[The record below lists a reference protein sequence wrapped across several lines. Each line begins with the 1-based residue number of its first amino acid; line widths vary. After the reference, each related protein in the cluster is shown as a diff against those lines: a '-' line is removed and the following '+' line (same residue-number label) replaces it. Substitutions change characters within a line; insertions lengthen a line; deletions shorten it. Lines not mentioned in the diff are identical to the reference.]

1 MQFETAWVNGL
12 KTVSGI
18 NRGEPPS
25 RRAGTMADKPACGSP
40 LNNLLHS
47 TSDNQSWQAQL
58 REVVTDPA
66 ELLGLLQLTPADLGL
81 ARQACESFPLRVP
94 RAFVSRMRPGDP
106 ADPLLRQVLA
116 SAEELLVTPGY
127 SEDPL
132 AETGEANARPGIIH
146 KYQGRALLL
155 VTGSCAVNCRYCFRR
170 HFPYEENR
178 NSREQW
184 REALTYIA
192 QDQSITEV
200 ILSGGDPLVAADRFL
215 LELCEE
221 IAGIAHVETL
231 RIHTRLPIVLPARVT
246 AGLRKAIAS
255 TRLRLVVVVHCNHPN
270 EIDTEVANAMVDL
283 RGWGATLLNQAVLLA
298 GVNDSVQT
306 QVELSEAL
314 HHAGVLPYYLHLLDP
329 VQGAQHFDV
338 EETVGIQIVRDMT
351 AQLPGYL
358 VPKLVRE
365 VPGEAAKS
373 GIPLT
378 MQV

>member
-1 MQFETAWVNGL
+1 M
-12 KTVSGI
+12 
-18 NRGEPPS
+18 
-25 RRAGTMADKPACGSP
+25 
-40 LNNLLHS
+40 NNLLHS
-47 TSDNQSWQAQL
+47 TSDSQSWHAQL

-66 ELLGLLQLTPADLGL
+66 ELLGLLGLTPEDLGL
-81 ARQACESFPLRVP
+81 ARQACDSFPLRVP

-106 ADPLLRQVLA
+106 TDPLLRQVLA
-116 SAEELLVTPGY
+116 SAEEMLVTPGY
-127 SEDPL
+127 SKDPL

-200 ILSGGDPLVAADRFL
+200 ILSGGDPLVATDSFL
-215 LELCEE
+215 LELCED

-270 EIDTEVANAMVDL
+270 EIDTEVANAMVAL

-298 GVNDSVQT
+298 GVNDSAQT

-314 HHAGVLPYYLHLLDP
+314 HRAGVLPYYLHLLDP

-338 EETVGIQIVRDMT
+338 DETVGIEIVRDMT

-365 VPGEAAKS
+365 IPGETAKS

-378 MQV
+378 MQVSGSG

>member
-1 MQFETAWVNGL
+1 M
-12 KTVSGI
+12 
-18 NRGEPPS
+18 
-25 RRAGTMADKPACGSP
+25 
-40 LNNLLHS
+40 NNLLHS
-47 TSDNQSWQAQL
+47 TSDSQSWHAQL

-66 ELLGLLQLTPADLGL
+66 ELLGLLGLTPEDLGL
-81 ARQACESFPLRVP
+81 ARQACDSFPLRVP

-106 ADPLLRQVLA
+106 TDPLLRQVLA
-116 SAEELLVTPGY
+116 SAEEMLVTPGY
-127 SEDPL
+127 SKDPL

-200 ILSGGDPLVAADRFL
+200 ILSGGDPLVATDGFL
-215 LELCEE
+215 LELCED
-221 IAGIAHVETL
+221 IAGIAQVETL

-270 EIDTEVANAMVDL
+270 EIDTEVANAMVAL

-298 GVNDSVQT
+298 GVNDSAQT

-314 HHAGVLPYYLHLLDP
+314 HRAGVLPYYLHLLDP

-338 EETVGIQIVRDMT
+338 DETVGIEIVRDMT

-365 VPGEAAKS
+365 IPGETAKS

-378 MQV
+378 MQVSGSG

>member
-1 MQFETAWVNGL
+1 M
-12 KTVSGI
+12 
-18 NRGEPPS
+18 
-25 RRAGTMADKPACGSP
+25 
-40 LNNLLHS
+40 NNLLHS
-47 TSDNQSWQAQL
+47 TSDSQSWHAQL

-66 ELLGLLQLTPADLGL
+66 ELLGLLGLTPEDLGL
-81 ARQACESFPLRVP
+81 ARQACDSFPLRVP

-106 ADPLLRQVLA
+106 TDPLLRQVLA
-116 SAEELLVTPGY
+116 SAEEMLVTPGY
-127 SEDPL
+127 SKDPL

-200 ILSGGDPLVAADRFL
+200 ILSGGDPLVATDGFL
-215 LELCEE
+215 LELCED
-221 IAGIAHVETL
+221 IAGIAQVETL
-231 RIHTRLPIVLPARVT
+231 RVHTRLPIVLPARVT

-298 GVNDSVQT
+298 GVNDSAQT

-314 HHAGVLPYYLHLLDP
+314 HRAGVLPYYLHLLDP

-338 EETVGIQIVRDMT
+338 DETVGIEIVRDMT

-365 VPGEAAKS
+365 IPGEAAKS

-378 MQV
+378 MQVSGSG

>member
-1 MQFETAWVNGL
+1 M
-12 KTVSGI
+12 
-18 NRGEPPS
+18 
-25 RRAGTMADKPACGSP
+25 
-40 LNNLLHS
+40 NNLLHS
-47 TSDNQSWQAQL
+47 TSDSQSWHAQL

-66 ELLGLLQLTPADLGL
+66 ELLRLLGLTPEDLGL
-81 ARQACESFPLRVP
+81 ARQACDSFPLRVP

-106 ADPLLRQVLA
+106 TDPLLRQVLA
-116 SAEELLVTPGY
+116 SAEEMLVTPGY
-127 SEDPL
+127 SKDPL

-200 ILSGGDPLVAADRFL
+200 ILSGGDPLVATDGFL
-215 LELCEE
+215 LELCED

-298 GVNDSVQT
+298 GVNDSAQT
-306 QVELSEAL
+306 QVELSAAL
-314 HHAGVLPYYLHLLDP
+314 HRAGVLPYYLHLLDP

-338 EETVGIQIVRDMT
+338 DETVGIEIVRDMT

-365 VPGEAAKS
+365 IPGETAKS

-378 MQV
+378 MQVSGSG

>member
-1 MQFETAWVNGL
+1 
-12 KTVSGI
+12 
-18 NRGEPPS
+18 
-25 RRAGTMADKPACGSP
+25 MADKPACGSP

-47 TSDNQSWQAQL
+47 TSDSQSWQAQL

-66 ELLGLLQLTPADLGL
+66 ELLTLLQLTPADLGL
-81 ARQACESFPLRVP
+81 ARQACEGFALRVP
-94 RAFVSRMRPGDP
+94 RAFVGRMHPGDP
-106 ADPLLRQVLA
+106 DDPLLRQVLA
-116 SAEELLVTPGY
+116 SAEELLLTPGY
-127 SEDPL
+127 SKDPL
-132 AETGEANARPGIIH
+132 AETGAANARPGIIH
-146 KYQGRALLL
+146 KYHGRALLL

-192 QDQSITEV
+192 KDPSITEV
-200 ILSGGDPLVAADRFL
+200 ILSGGDPLVATDRFL
-215 LELCEE
+215 LELCEG

-246 AGLRKAIAS
+246 AGLRNAIAS

-270 EIDTEVANAMVDL
+270 EIDTEVTNALVDL
-283 RGWGATLLNQAVLLA
+283 RNWGATMLNQAVLLDRI
-298 GVNDSVQT
+298 NDSVQT

-314 HHAGVLPYYLHLLDP
+314 HRAGVLPYYLHLLDP

-338 EETVGIQIVRDMT
+338 DETTGIQIVRDMT
-351 AQLPGYL
+351 ARLPGYL

-365 VPGEAAKS
+365 VPGEAAKN

-378 MQV
+378 IQA

>member
-1 MQFETAWVNGL
+1 M
-12 KTVSGI
+12 
-18 NRGEPPS
+18 
-25 RRAGTMADKPACGSP
+25 
-40 LNNLLHS
+40 NNLLHS
-47 TSDNQSWQAQL
+47 TSDSQSWHAQL

-66 ELLGLLQLTPADLGL
+66 ELLGLLGLTPEDLGL
-81 ARQACESFPLRVP
+81 ARQACDSFPLRVP

-106 ADPLLRQVLA
+106 TDPLLRQVLA
-116 SAEELLVTPGY
+116 SAEEMLVTPGY
-127 SEDPL
+127 SKDPL

-184 REALTYIA
+184 HEALTYIA

-200 ILSGGDPLVAADRFL
+200 ILSGGDPLVATDGFL
-215 LELCEE
+215 LELCED
-221 IAGIAHVETL
+221 IAGIAQVETL

-246 AGLRKAIAS
+246 AGLRRAIAS

-298 GVNDSVQT
+298 GVNDSAQT

-314 HHAGVLPYYLHLLDP
+314 HRAGVLPYYLHLLDP
-329 VQGAQHFDV
+329 VQGAQHFEVD
-338 EETVGIQIVRDMT
+338 ETVGIEIVRDMT

-365 VPGEAAKS
+365 IPGEAAKS

-378 MQV
+378 MQVSGSG

>member
-1 MQFETAWVNGL
+1 M
-12 KTVSGI
+12 
-18 NRGEPPS
+18 
-25 RRAGTMADKPACGSP
+25 
-40 LNNLLHS
+40 NNLLHS
-47 TSDNQSWQAQL
+47 TSDSQSWHAQL

-66 ELLGLLQLTPADLGL
+66 ELLGLLGLTPEDLGL
-81 ARQACESFPLRVP
+81 ARQACDSFPLRVP

-106 ADPLLRQVLA
+106 TDPLLRQVLA
-116 SAEELLVTPGY
+116 SAEEMLVTPGY
-127 SEDPL
+127 SKDPL

-200 ILSGGDPLVAADRFL
+200 ILSGGDPLLATDGFL
-215 LELCEE
+215 LELCED

-231 RIHTRLPIVLPARVT
+231 RIHTRVPIVLPARVT

-270 EIDTEVANAMVDL
+270 EIDTEVANAMVAL

-298 GVNDSVQT
+298 GVNDSAQT

-314 HHAGVLPYYLHLLDP
+314 HRAGVLPYYLHLLDP

-338 EETVGIQIVRDMT
+338 DETVGIEIVRDMT

-365 VPGEAAKS
+365 IPGETAKS

-378 MQV
+378 MQVSGSG